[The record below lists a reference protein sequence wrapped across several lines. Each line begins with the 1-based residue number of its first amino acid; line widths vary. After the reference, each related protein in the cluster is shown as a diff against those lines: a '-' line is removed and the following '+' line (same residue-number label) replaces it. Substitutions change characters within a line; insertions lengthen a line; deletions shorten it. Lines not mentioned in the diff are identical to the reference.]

1 MTETRQLITNAILCR
16 NRGPGDVNGALEEI
30 KSEATHVNVI
40 SREYKDNAGKST
52 KRTITIGKENFSRR
66 R

>member
-1 MTETRQLITNAILCR
+1 M
-16 NRGPGDVNGALEEI
+16 NGALEEI
-30 KSEATHVNVI
+30 KSEATHFNVI